1 MDRFENTAGA
11 VKQEMAVD
19 EDWLSSRLRL
29 CQLNADSLQGRN
41 QGLLGVTVNYQFFP
55 PPTYE
60 KSSVLRSLGTYAQD
74 LKDAVGREVNTSQ
87 ELLGA
92 TRDQILNQFAQTL
105 ARSVMQSARSQL
117 GNSVCGPRE
126 DGQGEEL
133 EADRS
138 PRVPV
143 LMEGHAWG
151 GEWEVEGDD
160 DELTCDEDV
169 LDSNAGLP
177 SEGSID
183 YPNPPPTSP
192 LLPERASSPVLFCR
206 NLKRG
211 LANGFRPSPPPPT
224 PKDSVQ
230 GSPTYKEDKTDFVA
244 RLLRSLSLECM
255 QGGLN
260 VSNGEQDEVRRDV
273 AAQVEVSGLSEYAA
287 HLSAEII
294 GFLATHNMEH
304 PEEPNGGALF
314 AGNQS
319 MCTHREPT
327 LSPGCD
333 LQPVNK
339 SPVDTCISSR
349 SMGDASGYD
358 RLQAAAEQWVE
369 RALAAALQEEAAKQ
383 EMAGDTSSPWR
394 QTMDIVPSSKAL
406 GNKEASLASDSG
418 INSPEEFARALVN
431 KAMQQVVLQM
441 QLDQERRPHPSPGT
455 QSCGRVRPMQCV
467 PPPPPSCC
475 SFAADVAEEV
485 LRGSVLAAAKQDV
498 QRRTTHWGPEGL
510 EIRVLLGSQTPGS
523 LQVLQ
528 GLILW
533 AAASYVDVGKLQL
546 TLTDV
551 RLYTQF
557 CTIAQRAQLTGWT
570 VGDLVES
577 LVWFCEQLAD
587 VGAGPDD
594 SALLEWL
601 EKQLRQDS

>member
-1 MDRFENTAGA
+1 
-11 VKQEMAVD
+11 MAVD

-29 CQLNADSLQGRN
+29 CQLNADSLQGHK
-41 QGLLGVTVNYQFFP
+41 QGLLGVTVNYQSFP

-74 LKDAVGREVNTSQ
+74 LKDAAGREVNTGQ

-92 TRDQILNQFAQTL
+92 MRDQILNQFAQTL
-105 ARSVMQSARSQL
+105 ARNVMQSARSQL
-117 GNSVCGPRE
+117 GNSVCGPQE
-126 DGQGEEL
+126 DGQGEEW
-133 EADRS
+133 EADSS
-138 PRVPV
+138 PRFPV
-143 LMEGHAWG
+143 LMEDHAWG
-151 GEWEVEGDD
+151 GSHSSDLAQEQMGGEWGVEGDD
-160 DELTCDEDV
+160 DESTCDEDV

-192 LLPERASSPVLFCR
+192 LLPERASSPVVFCR

-230 GSPTYKEDKTDFVA
+230 GSPTYKEDKTEFVA

-255 QGGLN
+255 QGGLS
-260 VSNGEQDEVRRDV
+260 VSNGEQDEVRRDA
-273 AAQVEVSGLSEYAA
+273 AAQAEVPGLSEYAM

-319 MCTHREPT
+319 MCARREPT
-327 LSPGCD
+327 PSPGCD
-333 LQPVNK
+333 LQLVNK
-339 SPVDTCISSR
+339 SPVKTCISSR
-349 SMGDASGYD
+349 SMGDASGYV
-358 RLQAAAEQWVE
+358 RVHASAEQCVE
-369 RALAAALQEEAAKQ
+369 RALAAALQEVAAKQ
-383 EMAGDTSSPWR
+383 EMGGDASSPWR
-394 QTMDIVPSSKAL
+394 HTVDIMPNSKAL
-406 GNKEASLASDSG
+406 GNKEASLASESG
-418 INSPEEFARALVN
+418 KNSLEEFASALVN

-441 QLDQERRPHPSPGT
+441 QLDQERRAHPNPGT

-467 PPPPPSCC
+467 PLPPPSCC

-485 LRGSVLAAAKQDV
+485 LRGSVLEAAKQEV
-498 QRRTTHWGPEGL
+498 EMRTSHRGPGGL
-510 EIRVLLGSQTPGS
+510 EIRALLGSQTPGS

-528 GLILW
+528 ALLLW
-533 AAASYVDVGKLQL
+533 AAASYVDVRKLQL

-557 CTIAQRAQLTGWT
+557 CTIAQWAQLTGWT

-577 LVWFCEQLAD
+577 LVRFCEQLANAE
-587 VGAGPDD
+587 AGPHD

-601 EKQLRQDS
+601 EKQLGQDS